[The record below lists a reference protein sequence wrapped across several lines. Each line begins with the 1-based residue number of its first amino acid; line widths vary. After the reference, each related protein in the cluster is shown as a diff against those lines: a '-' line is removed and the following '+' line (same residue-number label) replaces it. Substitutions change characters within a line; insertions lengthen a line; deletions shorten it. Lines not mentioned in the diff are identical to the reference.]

1 MRDRR
6 ALSWIAWPLVLV
18 LAARVLFVLRDG
30 IASEHVVLL
39 FLLVVLGASAGGGRV
54 LGVTLS
60 VAAFFI
66 FDWFF
71 IPPYGTLVVRNPLD
85 WLALIAFLV
94 TSLVAAQLLYS
105 ARRERAAVE
114 RAEALREADK
124 LKDSLLATVSH
135 DLRTPLTSIKG
146 LASEMIETGTVD
158 DRALII
164 AEEAD
169 RLNRMVG
176 NLLDVA
182 RLNAGE
188 LKLDIQVNALDDLL
202 GAALQQFSGREDR
215 DRIRASLDSA
225 DEVIAGRFDFVQ
237 SLRIVTNL
245 IENALKYSYP
255 GTIISVRGGV
265 DGSDMVIR
273 VSNEGKAIPDAD
285 RDRIFDA
292 FARSFNRRPD
302 AGSAGLGLAIGRQ
315 LAEAQLGSLIDD
327 RLTNGVTT
335 FTLRLPLA
343 ATGSMTAGGAG
354 I

>member
-1 MRDRR
+1 MTNRR
-6 ALSWIAWPLVLV
+6 ALSWIGWPLLLIIV
-18 LAARVLFVLRDG
+18 ARVLFVFRDG

-39 FLLVVLGASAGGGRV
+39 FLLVVLGASAGEGRL

-71 IPPYGTLVVRNPLD
+71 IPPYDTLVVRNPLD
-85 WLALIAFLV
+85 WLALVAFLV

-124 LKDSLLATVSH
+124 LKDALLATVSH

-146 LASEMIETGTVD
+146 LASEIIETGTVD

-202 GAALQQFSGREDR
+202 GAALQQFSGRADR
-215 DRIRASLDSA
+215 DRIAAKVESS
-225 DEVIAGRFDFVQ
+225 EGVIAGRFDFVQ

-245 IENALKYSYP
+245 IDNALKYSP
-255 GTIISVRGGV
+255 PPAIVNVTGGAEEEQI
-265 DGSDMVIR
+265 VIR
-273 VSNEGKAIPDAD
+273 VSDQGAGIPDAE
-285 RDRIFDA
+285 RENIFDA
-292 FARSFNRRPD
+292 FSRAHLRRPD
-302 AGSAGLGLAIGRQ
+302 AGSAGLGLAIARQ
-315 LAEAQLGSLIDD
+315 LARMQGGEVLLERSDRRGSA
-327 RLTNGVTT
+327 
-335 FTLRLPLA
+335 FALRLPAVSLHLD
-343 ATGSMTAGGAG
+343 SK
-354 I
+354 

>member
-1 MRDRR
+1 MKNQR
-6 ALSWIAWPLVLV
+6 ALSWIGWPLL
-18 LAARVLFVLRDG
+18 LAATARVLFVFRDG
-30 IASEHVVLL
+30 IANEHVVLL
-39 FLLVVLGASAGGGRV
+39 FLLVVLGASAGGGRL
-54 LGVTLS
+54 LGVSLS
-60 VAAFFI
+60 VAAFFV

-71 IPPYGTLVVRNPLD
+71 IPPYNTLVVRNPLD

-105 ARRERAAVE
+105 ARRERDAVE

-188 LKLDIQVNALDDLL
+188 LKLDIQVNALDDLI
-202 GAALQQFSGREDR
+202 GAALQQFSGRSDR
-215 DRIRASLDSA
+215 DRITAKVDSS

-237 SLRIVTNL
+237 SLRIVTNVL
-245 IENALKYSYP
+245 ENALKYSP
-255 GTIISVRGGV
+255 SASHITLRGGTEN
-265 DGSDMVIR
+265 GEILIR
-273 VSNEGKAIPDAD
+273 VSDDGAPIPEAE
-285 RDRIFDA
+285 RRRIFDA
-292 FARSFNRRPD
+292 FSRAQGRRQD

-315 LAEAQLGSLIDD
+315 LAEAQGGT
-327 RLTNGVTT
+327 LTLESGVERGNV
-335 FTLRLPLA
+335 FSLRLPGLA
-343 ATGSMTAGGAG
+343 S
-354 I
+354 

>member
-1 MRDRR
+1 VSRRR
-6 ALSWIAWPLVLV
+6 ALSWAGWTLLLVV
-18 LAARVLFVLRDG
+18 SARVLFIFRDG

-39 FLLVVLGASAGGGRV
+39 FLLVVLGASAGGGRL

-60 VAAFFI
+60 VLAFFI

-71 IPPYGTLVVRNPLD
+71 IPPYNTLVVRNPLD
-85 WLALIAFLV
+85 WLAMIAFLA

-146 LASEMIETGTVD
+146 LASEMMETGTVD

-176 NLLDVA
+176 NLLDIA

-188 LKLDIQVNALDDLL
+188 LKLDIQVNALDDLI
-202 GAALQQFSGREDR
+202 GAALQQFSGRPDR
-215 DRIRASLDSA
+215 DRIIATVQSSA
-225 DEVIAGRFDFVQ
+225 DVIAGRFDFVQ

-245 IENALKYSYP
+245 VENALKYSP
-255 GTIISVRGGV
+255 PSSSVSVRGETENGHI
-265 DGSDMVIR
+265 VIR
-273 VSNEGKAIPDAD
+273 VGDEGVSIPQGD
-285 RDRIFDA
+285 RARIFDPFSRA
-292 FARSFNRRPD
+292 QGRRSD

-315 LAEAQLGSLIDD
+315 LAEAQSGSLTLESGEHSGNVFS
-327 RLTNGVTT
+327 LTLPG
-335 FTLRLPLA
+335 FTI
-343 ATGSMTAGGAG
+343 GSV
-354 I
+354 